1 MDGCACGNIPFTH
14 QWAEGRRQ
22 GMTWEDVLRP
32 CCCLVSNLCP
42 TPCNTMGCGPPGSPC
57 PWNFPG
63 KDTDL
68 GIGPVSPALAD
79 GFFTTEPPG
88 KPKVSVEQVKKE
100 DQKQPFSERFLVLEC
115 QVSSTFP
122 FPSEPCLLA
131 LRQ

>member
-1 MDGCACGNIPFTH
+1 
-14 QWAEGRRQ
+14 
-22 GMTWEDVLRP
+22 MTWEDVLRP

-88 KPKVSVEQVKKE
+88 KPFFTLLLLLSR
-100 DQKQPFSERFLVLEC
+100 FSRVQLCE
-115 QVSSTFP
+115 TP
-122 FPSEPCLLA
+122 
-131 LRQ
+131 